1 MQVRRIA
8 WPSARLVTDAKATR
22 RRLAGAGI
30 EFAGLILFR
39 GEDRGRIRLRAPRR

>member
-22 RRLAGAGI
+22 RRLAGAEI
-30 EFAGLILFR
+30 EV
-39 GEDRGRIRLRAPRR
+39 RRSHIVSR